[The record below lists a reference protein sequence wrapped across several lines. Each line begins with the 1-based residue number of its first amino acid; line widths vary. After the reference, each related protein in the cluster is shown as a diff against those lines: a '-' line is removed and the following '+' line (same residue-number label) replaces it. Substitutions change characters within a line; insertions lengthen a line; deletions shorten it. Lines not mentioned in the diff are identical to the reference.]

1 MNEKIVLDHA
11 DLAARIKDLR
21 AEGKEVVFTNG
32 CFDLLHVGH
41 VRLLRGAKAEG
52 DVLVVGL
59 NSDAS
64 VRELKGEG
72 RPLQSE
78 EERAEIIAAL
88 RFVDFVT
95 VFTGLRCDD
104 TLATLRPNVH
114 AKGTDYTPETVPEAP
129 TAEAI
134 GARIAIVGDP
144 KNHATKDI
152 ISRIRDLGRG
162 A

>member
-21 AEGKEVVFTNG
+21 AEGQKVVFTNG

-72 RPLQSE
+72 RPLQNE
-78 EERAEIIAAL
+78 KERAEILAAL
-88 RFVDFVT
+88 RCVDFVT

-104 TLATLRPNVH
+104 ALATLRPNVH
-114 AKGTDYTPETVPEAP
+114 AKGSDYTPETVPEAP

-144 KNHATKDI
+144 KNHSTKDI
-152 ISRIRDLGRG
+152 ISRIRDFGRG
-162 A
+162 V